1 MSSDQ
6 NTLPPEAFLD
16 ALPLAAALLT
26 GSGTDRPIVKA
37 ANAAWQALW
46 QPYGQILVGGRD
58 ATAAPTKA
66 PAGLDQLFDA
76 LVDAGQARRLCEAVA
91 AGSRLDLELA
101 LDLDGPVLWR
111 ARGAGLGANYLLTL
125 EPVAE
130 PERLA
135 ASWPGEDSVAI
146 PTLGFRYTAGLA
158 PDGAW
163 HIGASAPDYRT
174 LLGLGPASDGWLRH
188 AIHASHRTLRS
199 RHLKLLAGKPQT
211 FAYELELPAG
221 RKVTLVDTAL
231 PIRHPGTGEVIG
243 LVGWAQ
249 FGGDTVAADT
259 ARIAAASTTG
269 ETAEQSDG
277 VGLDGIVQVLE
288 ALGVAA
294 LLLNRQGRIRAAGEK
309 AAQRLGR
316 IASKLYLEPAW
327 PLLLTDETIA
337 DASFGKLVNDLLDPE
352 GNGEASSSIN
362 GREDA
367 TTGLPLAVALR
378 PLDLACDRLILV
390 TLDPVLSGMASG
402 PPRAILA
409 NENSPDSRLRDALYF
424 DPVTGLPNRFLCLDR
439 LRQTIAR
446 TAANG
451 DLAAVLVLEID
462 RLALV
467 ERSFGRAAADAL
479 LEALAG
485 RLSAAIGELDT
496 AAHLGDARFAVVTGN
511 LAGFDDAARI
521 AQLLLEQLRAPIA
534 TAEREVGTRGQVGIA
549 VFPDDGATAEALL
562 AHAEAALERVTK
574 GQGPAY
580 QFYSAAMNTAS
591 CDRLL
596 LEQQLLE
603 AIERDE
609 FLLLYQ
615 PQISFASSRIVGME
629 ALIRWRHPELGMVPP
644 AEFIPLA
651 EETGAIVPIGEWVM
665 RTACGELVRW
675 LDAGVAPLRLALNIS
690 GRQYNDPNLVP
701 SVRRVLEET
710 GFPPHLLELELTESV
725 IMEDVVDA
733 AKRLGDLHALGINLA
748 VDDFGT
754 GYSSLSYLKRFP
766 IRSLKVDRS
775 FVRDIAHNESSAA
788 IARAI
793 IAFGSA
799 LGLKV
804 IAEGVE
810 SHDQYDILRGC
821 GCDELQG
828 YLFSRPI
835 PAEEA
840 KKLATERRHLPLVRV

>member
-1 MSSDQ
+1 VSSDQ
-6 NTLPPEAFLD
+6 NTQSPENLLN
-16 ALPLAAALLT
+16 ALPFAAALLT
-26 GSGTDRPIVKA
+26 GAGSDRPTVKA
-37 ANAAWQALW
+37 TNAAWQTLW
-46 QPYGQILVGGRD
+46 QPYRLIRLDGRE
-58 ATAAPTKA
+58 ATAAPTETV
-66 PAGLDQLFDA
+66 AGLDPLFDT
-76 LVDAGQARRLCEAVA
+76 LVEAGQARRLCEAVA
-91 AGSRLDLELA
+91 AGSRLDLDLA
-101 LDLDGPVLWR
+101 LDLDGPVLWH
-111 ARGAGLGANYLLTL
+111 ARGAGLGADYLLTV
-125 EPVAE
+125 EPIAE

-135 ASWPGEDSVAI
+135 ESWPGEDSLGTPA
-146 PTLGFRYTAGLA
+146 LGFRYTAGLA

-163 HIGASAPDYRT
+163 QIGASAPDYRT
-174 LLGLGPASDGWLRH
+174 VLGLGPASDGWLRH
-188 AIHASHRTLRS
+188 AVHASRRALRS
-199 RHLKLLAGKPQT
+199 RQLQLLAGKPQT
-211 FAYELELPAG
+211 LAYELELPPG
-221 RKVTLVDTAL
+221 RQVTLLDTAL

-249 FGGDTVAADT
+249 LGGKALTTDT
-259 ARIAAASTTG
+259 ARITAALTDG
-269 ETAEQSDG
+269 ETAELSG
-277 VGLDGIVQVLE
+277 EVGLNGTVR
-288 ALGVAA
+288 ALDALDIAA
-294 LLLNRQGRIRAAGEK
+294 LLLSRQGRILAVGEK
-309 AAQRLGR
+309 AARRLGQ
-316 IASKLYLEPAW
+316 ATSALHLEPAW

-337 DASFGKLVNDLLDPE
+337 DASFAALLNDLLDPE
-352 GNGEASSSIN
+352 KNGMTSTLS
-362 GREDA
+362 GRADA
-367 TTGLPLAVALR
+367 TTGLPLEVALL
-378 PLDLACDRLILV
+378 PLDLAGDRLILV
-390 TLDPVLSGMASG
+390 TLEVVSGRMASRPSTG
-402 PPRAILA
+402 SEA
-409 NENSPDSRLRDALYF
+409 NENVADSRLRDALYF

-446 TAANG
+446 TVANG
-451 DLAAVLVLEID
+451 GLAAVLVLEID

-485 RLSAAIGELDT
+485 RLAAAIGDLDT
-496 AAHLGDARFAVVTGN
+496 AAHLGGERFAVVAGN
-511 LAGFDDAARI
+511 LTGVDDAAKI
-521 AQLLLEQLRAPIA
+521 AQLLLDQLQAPIA
-534 TAEREVGTRGQVGIA
+534 IAEREVGTSGHVGIA
-549 VFPDDGATAEALL
+549 VSPDDGETAETLL
-562 AHAEAALERVTK
+562 AHAEVALERVTK

-591 CDRLL
+591 SDRLL

-651 EETGAIVPIGEWVM
+651 EDTGAIVPIGEWVM
-665 RTACGELVRW
+665 RTACRELVRW

>member
-1 MSSDQ
+1 VSSDQ

-26 GSGTDRPIVKA
+26 GSGTDRPTVKA
-37 ANAAWQALW
+37 TNAAWQTLC
-46 QPYGQILVGGRD
+46 QPYREILAGGCD
-58 ATAAPTKA
+58 TTAAPTKA

-91 AGSRLDLELA
+91 AGSQVDVELA
-101 LDLDGPVLWR
+101 LDLDRPALWR
-111 ARGAGLGANYLLTL
+111 ARGAGLGADYLLTV

-135 ASWPGEDSVAI
+135 ASWPGEDSLAM

-163 HIGASAPDYRT
+163 QIGVSVPDYRT

-188 AIHASHRTLRS
+188 AIHASHRALRS
-199 RHLKLLAGKPQT
+199 RHLQLLAGKPQT
-211 FAYELELPAG
+211 VAYELELPAG
-221 RKVTLVDTAL
+221 RRVTLVDTAL

-259 ARIAAASTTG
+259 ARIGAASTEG
-269 ETAEQSDG
+269 ETPEPSRGA
-277 VGLDGIVQVLE
+277 GLDGIVQALE
-288 ALGVAA
+288 ALGIAA
-294 LLLNRQGRIRAAGEK
+294 LVLSRQGRILAAGED
-309 AAQRLGR
+309 AAHRLGR
-316 IASKLYLEPAW
+316 AVSALHLEPAW
-327 PLLLTDETIA
+327 PLLLTDATMA
-337 DASFGKLVNDLLDPE
+337 DASFAALLNDLLDPE
-352 GNGEASSSIN
+352 SNGEASTIN
-362 GREDA
+362 GRADV
-367 TTGLPLAVALR
+367 TTGLSLELALR
-378 PLDLACDRLILV
+378 PLDLAGDRLILV
-390 TLDPVLSGMASG
+390 TLDPVLGGMASS
-402 PPRAILA
+402 PPTAILA
-409 NENSPDSRLRDALYF
+409 NENAADSRLRDALYF

-451 DLAAVLVLEID
+451 GLAAVLVLEID

-467 ERSFGRAAADAL
+467 ERSFGRVATEAL

-485 RLSAAIGELDT
+485 RLAAAIGELDT
-496 AAHLGDARFAVVTGN
+496 AAHLGGARFGVVAGTLTGV
-511 LAGFDDAARI
+511 DDAARI
-521 AQLLLEQLRAPIA
+521 AQLLLEQLQAPVA
-534 TAEREVGTRGQVGIA
+534 VGEREIGTSGQVGIA
-549 VFPDDGATAEALL
+549 VFPDDGATAEMLL

-574 GQGPAY
+574 GQAPAY

-591 CDRLL
+591 SDRLL

-665 RTACGELVRW
+665 RTACRELVRW

-733 AKRLGDLHALGINLA
+733 TRRLGDLHAVGINLA

-775 FVRDIAHNESSAA
+775 FVRDIAHNEASAA

-810 SHDQYDILRGC
+810 SHDQYNILRGC

-840 KKLATERRHLPLVRV
+840 KKLATERRHLPLIRA